1 MGFPVYDYRNDVRN
15 VLITPQIRSRFMK
28 MEPGFVAPPHTHDL
42 GHEVFLVLQGTAEFE
57 IDGETEELSAG
68 QMCVALADQSHGIRV
83 TSDVPLVMY
92 LSVTPHIQPTHT
104 MWADGKRLPHRFV
117 SNSNYDVETDVS
129 ITVGEVI
136 SRHLKAAQA
145 VADAAVAAAKKQES
159 LHKRL
164 ETAITQGDEET
175 ARNTRSEMWDALFP
189 MYAGAF
195 ELADIWNDLAT
206 RAGT

>member
-1 MGFPVYDYRNDVRN
+1 MGFPVYDYRTDIKN

-42 GHEVFLVLQGTAEFE
+42 GHEVFLVLQGSAEFE
-57 IDGETEELSAG
+57 IAGETEELSAG
-68 QMCVALADQSHGIRV
+68 QMCVALADESHGIKV
-83 TSDVPLVMY
+83 TSDVPMIMY

-104 MWADGKRLPHRFV
+104 MWADGKRLPHRFT

-129 ITVGEVI
+129 VTISEVI

-145 VADAAVAAAKKQES
+145 VADAALEAAKQQES
-159 LHKRL
+159 LHKKL
-164 ETAITQGDEET
+164 EKAILDGDEET
-175 ARNTRSEMWDALFP
+175 ARSTRSDMWDALFP
-189 MYAGAF
+189 TYARAY
-195 ELADIWNDLAT
+195 ELAEIWNDLAP